1 MVVVVFNIF
10 GDTMSRSTNGSGKS
24 VKSPVKYWVSFKGSN
39 GTYTFWNGTENVS
52 VDKLEL
58 VLLDTRGCI
67 TGWHDATNSRI
78 WSNVVEKVSEELTVK
93 AKGVEIAKGV
103 YADIKDA
110 VKNAGGNF
118 TTNIYALAKFAGD
131 TYELC
136 CFQVDKTGLQAW
148 SEFATNNKRSALYD
162 NVIVCSKGDQ
172 QKNGAVKYFKPKFE
186 LGSEVDPVVAK
197 DASDVDST
205 VLQPYF
211 SGTATEEKEESS
223 DVSAPF

>member
-1 MVVVVFNIF
+1 
-10 GDTMSRSTNGSGKS
+10 MSRSTNNSSKS
-24 VKSPVKYWVSFKGSN
+24 AKSPVKYWINFKGNN

-52 VDKLEL
+52 LDKLEL

-78 WSNVVEKVSEELTVK
+78 WSNVVEKVSEELNVR

-110 VKNAGGNF
+110 VKDAGGNF

-136 CFQVDKTGLQAW
+136 CFQVDKSGLKEW
-148 SEFATNNKRSALYD
+148 SEFVTNNKRSDLYD
-162 NVIVCSKGDQ
+162 KVLVCTKGDQ
-172 QKNGAVKYFKPKFE
+172 QKKGSVKYFSPKFE
-186 LGSEVDPVVAK
+186 LGSEVDDTVGK
-197 DASDVDST
+197 HASNVDST

-211 SGTATEEKEESS
+211 SGTASEEKEETS